1 MNHEWF
7 ISKISTRR
15 PPCSP
20 PCSGSPSS
28 VCPSQGAP
36 TAAPVLCRLKRS
48 LLKFSISWS
57 CFSSTSINLTE
68 KFSAGA
74 RWWRRRWKYLR
85 KILLWKIISRI
96 SKALT
101 GVDIF
106 AVSCISWAVHVWGW
120 GEGCMMV
127 TVSGER
133 SCKSAELGLQQKTNS
148 GFHKVKTLQRHKND
162 LVSQNCPCLSLRSRS
177 REPFKYCFFRT
188 KI

>member
-1 MNHEWF
+1 M
-7 ISKISTRR
+7 

-28 VCPSQGAP
+28 ECPSQEAP
-36 TAAPVLCRLKRS
+36 TAAPVLCHLKRS
-48 LLKFSISWS
+48 LLTFEVLIIVIILKFK
-57 CFSSTSINLTE
+57 CETSVNLTE
-68 KFSAGA
+68 KFAAGA
-74 RWWRRRWKYLR
+74 RWWRRRWKNLR
-85 KILLWKIISRI
+85 TILLWKIISRI

-101 GVDIF
+101 GVDICV
-106 AVSCISWAVHVWGW
+106 VSCISWAVHVWGW

-148 GFHKVKTLQRHKND
+148 GFNKVKTLQRHKND
-162 LVSQNCPCLSLRSRS
+162 LVSQNGPCLVFGLGLLRSLS
-177 REPFKYCFFRT
+177 NNVLWIFFRT